1 MFEMDMRED
10 EADFSSKA
18 LEAEIK
24 EMEEE
29 IGELNG
35 LDEEMDNGGTFGFS
49 STFNPKRFGSFVSYS
64 SLPAGWKEELE
75 FFKDLENVSNENM
88 SDLRAGKSKEQLEL
102 ESLLKEVE
110 QELQQAAKKVPKV
123 VTADESAEAPV
134 V

>member
-1 MFEMDMRED
+1 MFG
-10 EADFSSKA
+10 
-18 LEAEIK
+18 I
-24 EMEEE
+24 
-29 IGELNG
+29 
-35 LDEEMDNGGTFGFS
+35 S

-75 FFKDLENVSNENM
+75 FFKDLESTSSENM